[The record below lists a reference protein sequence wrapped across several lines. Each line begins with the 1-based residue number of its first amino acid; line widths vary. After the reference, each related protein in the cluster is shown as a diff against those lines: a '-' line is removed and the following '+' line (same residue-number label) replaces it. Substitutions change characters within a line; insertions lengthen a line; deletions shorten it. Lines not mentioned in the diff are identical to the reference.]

1 MEKSK
6 DWLAQNQDING
17 WIDTEVIC
25 ECDIKHIMVIPI
37 KTMMFVLKT
46 YIFTS
51 ITALSYWSRCDISNN
66 VGLNLKNCCYYF
78 TST

>member
-6 DWLAQNQDING
+6 DWLARNQDING

-25 ECDIKHIMVIPI
+25 ECDIKHIMAIPI
-37 KTMMFVLKT
+37 KTMMFVL

-51 ITALSYWSRCDISNN
+51 ITALQ
-66 VGLNLKNCCYYF
+66 G
-78 TST
+78 STLTF